1 MNELINCFLPYG
13 EPGDLKRTIKGL
25 KKTGLVKNIYL
36 LSNEDKPA
44 IEDCEVLRCN
54 GFRETAT
61 LRTMASLCNSPYT
74 LIYTKTTA
82 LEWGYLALDRWLQ
95 VAEDVQPAMS
105 YADHFDVADGKR
117 SKVPVID
124 YQKGSLRDD
133 FDFGPVL
140 LYDTVAFI
148 AAVSRMKTDYSFGAL
163 YDLRLKASEKGLL
176 VHINEY
182 LYYEVET
189 DTRKSGEKLFDYVD
203 PKNRATQVE
212 MEQICTEH
220 LKAVGAYLEPGTVK
234 EIDFEAG
241 KEGTEF
247 DANPLPFE
255 YEASVVI
262 PVKNRAKTIRDC
274 ILSAWKQETSFKYNV
289 LVVDDNSTD
298 GTSDII
304 DELALQ
310 SDRVFHISQD
320 TTFHGIGGNWN
331 VALHD
336 PRCGRFALQLD
347 SDDMY
352 YDAHT
357 VEKFVKAFYEQR
369 CAMVIGTYRMT
380 DFDLNTIPPGII
392 DHREW
397 TPENGRNNALRIN
410 GLGAPRGF
418 YVPLLRRMNFPT
430 TKYGEDY
437 EVGLRISREYKIG
450 RIYDVIYNCRRWG
463 ENSDAALDIEQVNR
477 NNVYKDRLR
486 TWELQARIAL
496 NAKEGRN
503 AFGL

>member
-1 MNELINCFLPYG
+1 MKELINCFLPYG
-13 EPGDLKRTIKGL
+13 EAGDLKRTIKGL
-25 KKTGLVKNIYL
+25 KKSGRVKNIYL

-44 IEDCEVLRCN
+44 IEDCEVLHCN

-61 LRTMASLCNSPYT
+61 LRAMASLCDAPYT
-74 LIYTKTTA
+74 MIYTKTTV
-82 LEWGYLALDRWLQ
+82 LDWGYLALDRWLQ
-95 VAEDVQPAMS
+95 ITEDVQPAMS

-140 LYDTVAFI
+140 MYRTASFIEAVA
-148 AAVSRMKTDYSFGAL
+148 RMKTDYQFGAL
-163 YDLRLKASEKGLL
+163 YDLRLKASEEGELM
-176 VHINEY
+176 HINEY

-220 LKAVGAYLEPGTVK
+220 LKTIGGYLAPGNQK
-234 EIDFEAG
+234 ELDFS
-241 KEGTEF
+241 TLT
-247 DANPLPFE
+247 DDFE

-298 GTSDII
+298 GTSEII

-310 SDRVFHISQD
+310 SDRVFHICQD

-357 VEKFVKAFYEQR
+357 VEKFVKAFYEQQ
-369 CAMVIGTYRMT
+369 CAMVIGTYQMT
-380 DFDLNTIPPGII
+380 DFDLNPIPPGVI
-392 DHREW
+392 DHKEW

-418 YVPLLRRMNFPT
+418 YVPFLREINFPT

-437 EVGLRISREYKIG
+437 EVGLRVSREYKIG

-463 ENSDAALDIEQVNR
+463 ENSDASLDVEQTNR
-477 NNVYKDRLR
+477 NNIYKDRLR

-496 NAKEGRN
+496 NRKKLQEGQS
-503 AFGL
+503 L

>member
-1 MNELINCFLPYG
+1 MSELINCFLPYG
-13 EPGDLKRTIKGL
+13 EINDLKQTIKNL
-25 KKTGLVKNIYL
+25 KLSGLVKDIYL
-36 LSNEDKPA
+36 LSDEDKPA
-44 IEDCEVLRCN
+44 VDGCEVLRCK
-54 GFRETAT
+54 GFKETAT
-61 LRTMASLCNSPYT
+61 LRAIASLCDTPYT
-74 LIYTKTTA
+74 LFYTKTTV
-82 LEWGYLALDRWLQ
+82 LKWGYLALDRWLQ
-95 VAEDVQPAMS
+95 VVEDTQAGMS

-117 SKVPVID
+117 TKVPVID

-140 LYDTVAFI
+140 LFRTRAFGE
-148 AAVSRMKTDYSFGAL
+148 AVSRMDKNYFYGAL
-163 YDLRLKASEKGLL
+163 YDLRLKVSGQEEL

-203 PKNRATQVE
+203 PKNRATQIE
-212 MEQICTEH
+212 MEQICTAH
-220 LKAVGAYLEPGTVK
+220 LKTVGGYMAPGNLK
-234 EIDFEAG
+234 ELDFSG
-241 KEGTEF
+241 LHDDF
-247 DANPLPFE
+247 L

-274 ILSAWKQETSFKYNV
+274 IVSAWKQKTSFNYNI

-298 GTSDII
+298 GTSEII

-310 SDRVFHISQD
+310 SNRVFHICQD
-320 TTFHGIGGNWN
+320 RTFHGIGGNWN

-352 YDAHT
+352 YDENT

-369 CAMVIGTYRMT
+369 CAMVIGTYQMT
-380 DFDLNTIPPGII
+380 DFDLNPIPPGVI
-392 DHREW
+392 DHKEW
-397 TPENGRNNALRIN
+397 TPDNGRNNALRIN

-418 YVPLLRRMNFPT
+418 YVPLLRKLNFPT

-496 NAKEGRN
+496 NKRTN
-503 AFGL
+503 AL